1 MPKTTNPTT
10 ETLVLKFG
18 GMSLATPEHLRQAA
32 QVVAEAHRQGH
43 AVVVIVSAMGK
54 TTDQLQELAYSVS
67 PSPNRRELDML
78 LSTGERVS
86 MALLSMALNDH
97 LGARGTSEAI
107 SFTGSQAGVMT
118 DATHSSARIT
128 DVRAL
133 RVRDELAAGH
143 VVVIA
148 GFQGVNPL
156 TKEITTLGRGGS
168 DVTAVAMAAH
178 LGEVGL
184 GEVDKRAVAC
194 EIRKEV
200 PGVMTA
206 DPKLV
211 PQARLLHELTHA
223 QLLEMCFW
231 GAKVLHY
238 RSVELATLARVTL
251 KVDLATSAAPSQHGT
266 RIHTGDTMFQ
276 FESDRLLAL
285 NSIRDVVRVQS
296 PQPEAT
302 AALISLRQS
311 LDAER
316 LPRPQILETQ
326 SRGTHTEFL
335 LTAPSEALEA
345 QLKALSASGF
355 RVDAER
361 LSLLAAT
368 CVGSYSSDLMCDLA
382 QELQKSGIAIRGVLT
397 SPMSLSFLVAPQ
409 DLDRGLKALHARLP
423 TN

>member
-1 MPKTTNPTT
+1 MPKSTNPTT

-32 QVVAEAHRQGH
+32 QVVADAHRRGH
-43 AVVVIVSAMGK
+43 AVVVVVSAMGK
-54 TTDQLQELAYSVS
+54 TTDQLQDLAYSVS
-67 PSPNRRELDML
+67 PAPNRRELDML

-86 MALLSMALNDH
+86 MALFSMALNDH

-128 DVRAL
+128 DVRAT

-178 LGEVGL
+178 LS
-184 GEVDKRAVAC
+184 DIDQRAVAC

-211 PQARLLHELTHA
+211 PEARLLQKLTHA

-251 KVDLATSAAPSQHGT
+251 KVNLATSAAPSQHGT
-266 RIHTGDTMFQ
+266 RIHTGDNMIQ

-285 NSIRDVVRVQS
+285 NSIRDVVRVQA
-296 PQPEAT
+296 PQAEAT

-326 SRGTHTEFL
+326 TRGAHTEFL

-345 QLKALSASGF
+345 QIKALTASGF
-355 RVDAER
+355 RVDADR
-361 LSLLAAT
+361 LAVLTAT

-382 QELQKSGIAIRGVLT
+382 EELKKSGIAIRGVLT

>member
-1 MPKTTNPTT
+1 
-10 ETLVLKFG
+10 
-18 GMSLATPEHLRQAA
+18 
-32 QVVAEAHRQGH
+32 
-43 AVVVIVSAMGK
+43 
-54 TTDQLQELAYSVS
+54 
-67 PSPNRRELDML
+67 ML

-86 MALLSMALNDH
+86 MALFSMALNDH
-97 LGARGTSEAI
+97 LGARGIGEAI
-107 SFTGSQAGVMT
+107 SFTGSQAGVLT

-128 DVRAL
+128 DVRAT

-148 GFQGVNPL
+148 GFQGVNPH

-178 LGEVGL
+178 LSEL
-184 GEVDKRAVAC
+184 GPSSTPRLVAC

-211 PQARLLHELTHA
+211 PEARLLTELTHA

-238 RSVELATLARVTL
+238 RSVELATLAHVTL
-251 KVDLATSAAPSQHGT
+251 KVVLATSAAPSQHGT
-266 RIHTGDTMFQ
+266 RIHTGESMFQ
-276 FESDRLLAL
+276 FETDRLLAL
-285 NSIRDVVRVQS
+285 NSIRDIVRVHA
-296 PQPEAT
+296 PQAETT
-302 AALISLRQS
+302 AALVAIRQA

-326 SRGTHTEFL
+326 MRGSHTEFL

-345 QLKALSASGF
+345 QLKALTAQGF
-355 RVDAER
+355 RVEAER
-361 LSLLAAT
+361 LALIAAT
-368 CVGSYSSDLMCDLA
+368 CVGSFSSDLISDLA
-382 QELQKSGIAIRGVLT
+382 LELQQAQVKVHGVLT
-397 SPMSLSFLVAPQ
+397 SPMSLSFLVAPR
-409 DLDRGLKALHARLP
+409 DLDRGLKALHARLLKA
-423 TN
+423 